1 METGGKKKR
10 SQLEIIYDMLSS
22 VQQKGGR
29 IKPTHLLYRSNLS
42 YKLLQEYLGLLE
54 TQGLLCEEA
63 NRKDPNR
70 KEYVITDKGLKF
82 LFEYKRIAE
91 FTNAFGL

>member
-1 METGGKKKR
+1 MKKKR
-10 SQLEIIYDMLSS
+10 TQLEIIHDMLSS
-22 VQQKGGR
+22 IQNKGGR

-42 YKLLQEYLGLLE
+42 YKLLQEYLALLE
-54 TQGLLCEEA
+54 AQGLVAEEQS
-63 NRKDPNR
+63 KDE
-70 KEYVITDKGLKF
+70 KKLYVITDKGLKF

>member
-1 METGGKKKR
+1 MKKKR
-10 SQLEIIYDMLSS
+10 TQLEIVHDMLSS
-22 VQQKGGR
+22 IQQKGGR

-42 YKLLQEYLGLLE
+42 YKLLQEYITLL
-54 TQGLLCEEA
+54 TGQGLLLEEA
-63 NRKDPNR
+63 HRKDPGK

-91 FTNAFGL
+91 FTDAFGL